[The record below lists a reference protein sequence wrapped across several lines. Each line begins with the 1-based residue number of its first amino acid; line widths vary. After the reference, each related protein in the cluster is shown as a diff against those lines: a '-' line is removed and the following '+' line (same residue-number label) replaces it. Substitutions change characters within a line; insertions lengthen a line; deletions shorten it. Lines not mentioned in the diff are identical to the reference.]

1 MALCFFAFTYA
12 LRKMA
17 YTFAM
22 LGGLQASP
30 AHSEETRIMGEQ
42 AAIVLT
48 EAVRSINNGIR
59 GFYYA
64 IAALFLFSGPYVC
77 IAATIVITAILY
89 YRQMLSPTARAIA
102 TYVAALKRL
111 GS

>member
-1 MALCFFAFTYA
+1 MRLLSQLPAEVRQYLLVTGNYWAFTLTDGA
-12 LRKMA
+12 LR
-17 YTFAM
+17 M
-22 LGGLQASP
+22 LVLLHFHALGYSPLQ
-30 AHSEETRIMGEQ
+30 
-42 AAIVLT
+42 
-48 EAVRSINNGIR
+48 
-59 GFYYA
+59 